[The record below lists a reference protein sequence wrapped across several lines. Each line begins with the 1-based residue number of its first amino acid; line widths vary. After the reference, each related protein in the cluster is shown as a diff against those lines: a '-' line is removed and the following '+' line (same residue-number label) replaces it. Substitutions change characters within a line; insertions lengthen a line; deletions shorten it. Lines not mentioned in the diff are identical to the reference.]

1 MRLLVLL
8 ASLLLL
14 GACSKTDS
22 DAANVFENAFSMQAP
37 PGDVV
42 ALHGY
47 RWERRKFFIT
57 REQMWRL
64 HLGGPG
70 AKKFV
75 RQRWSDL
82 RLGSPRVFLQGSQ
95 TPWFAPGR
103 NVPYSTYISAADPA
117 ITVMESDDSDDVFV
131 AYDGL

>member
-1 MRLLVLL
+1 MRLPVLL

-14 GACSKTDS
+14 GACSNTDS
-22 DAANVFENAFSMQAP
+22 DALRVFENAFAMQAP
-37 PGDVV
+37 PSGVA

-47 RWERRKFFIT
+47 RLERRRWFVI
-57 REQMWRL
+57 RNEMWRL
-64 HLGGPG
+64 HLAGPD

-75 RQRWSDL
+75 RERWPDL
-82 RLGSPRVFLQGSQ
+82 RLGNPQVFLQGAQ

-103 NVPYSTYISAADPA
+103 HIKYSTFISRTHPA
-117 ITVMESDDSDDVFV
+117 ITVMQTDESDEVFV

>member
-1 MRLLVLL
+1 MRLLGLL
-8 ASLLLL
+8 ASLFLI
-14 GACSKTDS
+14 GACSHTDS
-22 DAANVFENAFSMQAP
+22 DAAKVFEIAFSMHAP
-37 PGDVV
+37 PSDVV

-47 RWERRKFFIT
+47 GLERRKFFIT
-57 REQMWRL
+57 RKRMWRL

-75 RQRWSDL
+75 RQRWPDL
-82 RLGSPRVFLQGSQ
+82 QLGSPRVFLQGSQ

-103 NVPYSTYISAADPA
+103 NVQYSTFISAADPA
-117 ITVMESDDSDDVFV
+117 ITVMESDDSDEVFV

>member
-14 GACSKTDS
+14 GACSQTDS
-22 DAANVFENAFSMQAP
+22 DAAKVFENAFSMHA

-47 RWERRKFFIT
+47 RRERRKFFVT

-82 RLGSPRVFLQGSQ
+82 QLGSPRVFLQGSQ

-103 NVPYSTYISAADPA
+103 NVQYATFTSAAEPA
-117 ITVMESDDSDDVFV
+117 ITVMESDASDEVFV
-131 AYDGL
+131 AYDGP